1 MSSQFLSLAF
11 IEGLGGGEM
20 MLIFFVVLLLFGG
33 QRMPELA
40 RGLGK
45 SIREFKKAT
54 AGVEEQIKRAMDE
67 EPEPKTLRKPPVYT
81 TTTIEPSDTLDS
93 HTPPAIASTTP
104 AASASDTSASTS
116 HVHNRTTPPPSGTT
130 PPPDDKPVA

>member
-1 MSSQFLSLAF
+1 MSSDLFTLAF

-20 MLIFFVVLLLFGG
+20 MLIFFIILLLFGG

-54 AGVEEQIKRAMDE
+54 SGVEEQIKKALE
-67 EPEPKTLRKPPVYT
+67 EPETPVRTAPKKPRY
-81 TTTIEPSDTLDS
+81 
-93 HTPPAIASTTP
+93 
-104 AASASDTSASTS
+104 
-116 HVHNRTTPPPSGTT
+116 TPPPAELIEPADADSTATDAGTAKDDST
-130 PPPDDKPVA
+130 PPPPEKPGA